1 VLDFSAVWSQLHAQD
16 GEMHVQKN
24 KALKLNKALKIPECR
39 IMHMHERLRFF
50 LTRSPT
56 RWPDDEETT
65 ALYREWAW

>member
-1 VLDFSAVWSQLHAQD
+1 
-16 GEMHVQKN
+16 MHVQKN